1 MKTLVAWVLRR
12 LKLVVDVDV
21 MARLAGAGGGADVA
35 LVDLLFES
43 APFGCLVIGPEGR
56 IVRANKTLRG
66 MVGPEIDL
74 AAGEAGEIVFAPD
87 RREAIWNDIQNVVKG
102 RQSGLRNTTTRIAG
116 GPPPAVGR
124 DALPAAVS
132 VTVDLLRDGGGAI
145 TGAMLRIT
153 DMTLQTQ
160 LEAQLAH
167 SQKLQAVGQ
176 LAGGIAH
183 DFNNLLTTVLGAAE
197 SIASRTDLDEET
209 RDDAN
214 HIQSGAMRGA
224 ALVKQLLAFGR
235 QQTLQPR
242 TLAVND
248 VITDISGLLRRLLG
262 GRVRLE
268 LDLESPGRSVRVDPT
283 QLDQVLVNL
292 AVNARDAMQNG
303 GVLTLRSGHMT
314 LYRALTRGPET
325 IPSGR
330 YVMIEV
336 ADTGTGIPPD
346 VLPRIFDPFF
356 TTKRERG
363 GNGLGLSTVHGIVRQ
378 SDGFLAVDSEAGQGT
393 KIRVYLPR
401 WDETDPVA
409 IPQVPQ
415 AVVPAVAESVAER
428 KLTILLVEDEELV
441 RRLAERSFTRR
452 GWRVLAA
459 ESGEAALALL
469 DQESGPVAAMVTD
482 MVMPGMDG
490 AKLVRAIRAR
500 PGMARLPAVLV
511 SGYAEEVL
519 RREMESA
526 ETVFVPKPYFPKDL
540 VARVEEVLAAAELVA
555 ADQALG
561 VKGATVI

>member
-1 MKTLVAWVLRR
+1 MKRLAAWVLRR
-12 LKLVVDVDV
+12 LNLTRDVDV
-21 MARLAGAGGGADVA
+21 MARLAGAGGNADVV
-35 LVDLLFES
+35 LVDILFEC
-43 APFGCLVIGPEGR
+43 APFGCLVIGPDGR
-56 IVRANKTLRG
+56 IVRANKTLRD

-74 AAGEAGEIVFAPD
+74 VVGASGEMVFASD
-87 RREAIWNDIQNVVKG
+87 RREAIWNDIQNVLKG
-102 RQSGLRNTTTRIAG
+102 RQSGLRGTTTRIAG

-132 VTVDLLRDGGGAI
+132 VAVDLLRDGGGPV

-262 GRVRLE
+262 ERVRLE

-336 ADTGTGIPPD
+336 ADTGTGIPPE

-409 IPQVPQ
+409 IPRVPQ
-415 AVVPAVAESVAER
+415 AAVPAAAETVAVR

-469 DQESGPVAAMVTD
+469 DQETAPVAAMVTD

-540 VARVEEVLAAAELVA
+540 VARVEEVLAAAEQLA
-555 ADQALG
+555 ADHALG
-561 VKGATVI
+561 IKAATVI